1 MSRDTHNLAILF
13 IILTGLIFG
22 AVVLSKSPRDDRDW
36 KEQFSNVAVFHETS
50 ADRYSLAHMRDYQ
63 FSTAGAATPA
73 WRAADLEAANIEEMW
88 FFIEPFPDNPLFAH
102 SFLSFVFE
110 DETGARQTVSV
121 SIEAR
126 MEERERYSPL
136 AGVLR
141 NYELMYVW
149 STERDILTRIA
160 VGLDHT
166 VYAYRLKLEQD
177 QMRRLFT
184 YFVRR
189 TNELAERPRFYN
201 TLHSNCTNE
210 LAKAVNE
217 AFPKALPWNRSW
229 VFTGRSAAWLY
240 DLGFIADRE
249 AGSFRSLTNQSD
261 IKDAVQTHASSPA
274 FSDAWRASFSAGAS
288 SKRPVKTQ

>member
-1 MSRDTHNLAILF
+1 MSRDIQNLAILF
-13 IILTGLIFG
+13 VILAGLIFG

-36 KEQFSNVAVFHETS
+36 KEHFASIAAFRET
-50 ADRYSLAHMRDYQ
+50 APDHYSLAHLRDYQ
-63 FSTAGAATPA
+63 FQADGGAAPA
-73 WRAADLEAANIEEMW
+73 WRAVELDGTDIEEMW

-102 SFLSFVFE
+102 SFLSFVFA
-110 DETGARQTVSV
+110 DDTGARRTISL

-126 MEERERYSPL
+126 MEKNESYSPF

-141 NYELMYVW
+141 EYELMYVW

-166 VYAYRLKLEQD
+166 VYAYRLTLDRD
-177 QMRRLFT
+177 QMRRLFA

-189 TNELAERPRFYN
+189 TNDLAERPRFYN

-240 DLGFIADRE
+240 DLGFIADSE
-249 AGSFRSLTNQSD
+249 GGTFRTLTDRSD
-261 IKDAVQTHASSPA
+261 IRDAVSAHATSA
-274 FSDAWRASFSAGAS
+274 NFSDAWRSSFRVGAS
-288 SKRPVKTQ
+288 LQKTN

>member
-1 MSRDTHNLAILF
+1 MTPRDFTNLVILF
-13 IILTGLIFG
+13 AMLFGLMF
-22 AVVLSKSPRDDRDW
+22 AALVLSKTPQSDRNW
-36 KEQFSNVAVFHETS
+36 KPLFSKVAAFEE
-50 ADRYSLAHMRDYQ
+50 AAPGRYRLPQLRDYE
-63 FSTAGAATPA
+63 FTAGGENTPG
-73 WRAADLEAANIEEMW
+73 WRPAEVNAADIAEMW

-102 SFLSFVFE
+102 SFLSFVFK
-110 DETGARQTVSV
+110 DDSGRRKTMSV

-126 MEERERYSPL
+126 METDEQYSPVDG
-136 AGVLR
+136 ALR

-166 VYAYRLKLEQD
+166 LYAYKLRLEPD
-177 QMRRLFT
+177 QMRRLFE

-217 AFPKALPWNRSW
+217 AFPKALPWHRSW
-229 VFTGRSAAWLY
+229 VFTGRSADWLY
-240 DLGFIADRE
+240 ELGFIEDRKK
-249 AGSFRSLTNQSD
+249 STFRALTDRSD
-261 IKDAVQTHASSPA
+261 IRLLVHAHAAENA
-274 FSDAWRASFSAGAS
+274 FEDAWRASFGAAN
-288 SKRPVKTQ
+288 K